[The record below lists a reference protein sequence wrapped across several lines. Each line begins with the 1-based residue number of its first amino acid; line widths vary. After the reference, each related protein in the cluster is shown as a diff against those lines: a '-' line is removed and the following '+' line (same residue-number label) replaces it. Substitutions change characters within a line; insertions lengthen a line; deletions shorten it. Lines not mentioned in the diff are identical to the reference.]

1 VHVMRVI
8 GDLMAVKS
16 GPSCGFKGSPFLA
29 AVQ

>member
-1 VHVMRVI
+1 MRVI
-8 GDLMAVKS
+8 GDLMVVKS